1 MGRPCGA
8 LCAYDSA
15 VLIDDVMPVF
25 DVTERHH
32 QLVEAS
38 AERTYAAA
46 RRLDLGRSK
55 PIRAMFAARGLPAL
69 FRGRPGTTRSLT
81 LDDLMAAGFVM
92 VAEEP
97 PREMVLGVVGTFWR
111 PAGGIQRVEAA
122 EFQDFNQAGQAKAA
136 WNFRVESVTDASAVV
151 FTETR
156 VRCADESTR
165 RKFLLYWAAI
175 GPFSGL
181 IRRQALKLIKAD
193 AERATR

>member
-1 MGRPCGA
+1 M
-8 LCAYDSA
+8 
-15 VLIDDVMPVF
+15 LIDDVMPVF

-32 QLVEAS
+32 VLVEAS
-38 AERTYAAA
+38 AEWTYAAV
-46 RRLDLGRSK
+46 RGLDLGRSK
-55 PIRAMFAARGLPAL
+55 PIRAMLAARGIPAL
-69 FRGRPGTTRSLT
+69 FRGRSGTTRTMT
-81 LDDLMAAGFVM
+81 LDDLMGAGFVM

-111 PAGGIQRVEAA
+111 PTGGISRVEAA
-122 EFQDFNQAGQAKAA
+122 AFQDFNHAGQAKAA
-136 WNFRVESVTDASAVV
+136 WNFRVEGVTDGSVVV

-165 RKFLLYWAAI
+165 RKFLLYWAVI

-193 AERATR
+193 AEGATQ